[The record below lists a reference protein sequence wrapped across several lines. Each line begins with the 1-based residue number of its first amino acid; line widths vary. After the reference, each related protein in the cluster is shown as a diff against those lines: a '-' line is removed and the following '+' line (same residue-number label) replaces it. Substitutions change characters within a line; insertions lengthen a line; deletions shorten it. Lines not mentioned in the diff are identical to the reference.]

1 MRTGGDKRGMDFSLD
16 LAWLGLTLIVT
27 GAITGLLAGLLG
39 VGGGIIIVPVIIEI
53 HRRHGMD
60 IPTATLFAIGTSQA
74 AMVAA
79 SVLAALA
86 HRRGFGID
94 REVLRIWT
102 VPVLAGAVAGVAA
115 APFVPATLLI
125 LVFVLIALAMS
136 VQLGTGGRW
145 MLRVGLVRGAAGAP
159 VPFLVGGLSAALG
172 IGAGTLGVPA
182 LTFYGVPLHRSV
194 GAASVLA
201 AMVAAVAMAGF
212 IAAGW
217 SVPAAT
223 AGAFGYV
230 EIVPAIILSVGALA
244 LAPAGARLAHYL
256 PVRQLQLAFALVLVV
271 VAARMLW
278 LAFAH

>member
-1 MRTGGDKRGMDFSLD
+1 MQLSAD
-16 LAWLGLTLIVT
+16 LVWLGLTLVVT
-27 GAITGLLAGLLG
+27 GAVTGLLAGLLG

-86 HRRGFGID
+86 HRRGLGID
-94 REVLRIWT
+94 REVLRAWT
-102 VPVLAGAVAGVAA
+102 APVLAGAVAGVAA

-125 LVFVLIALAMS
+125 LIFVSVALAMS
-136 VQLGTGGRW
+136 LQLGTGGRW
-145 MLRVGLVRGAAGAP
+145 MLRGGLARGVAGAP

-172 IGAGTLGVPA
+172 LGAGTLGVPA
-182 LTFYGVPLHRSV
+182 LTFYGVPLRRSV

-201 AMVAAVAMAGF
+201 AMVATVAMAGF

-217 SVPAAT
+217 SAPAAA
-223 AGAFGYV
+223 AGALGYV
-230 EIVPAIILSVGALA
+230 EILPAAILTVGALA
-244 LAPAGARLAHYL
+244 LAPIGARLANHL
-256 PVRQLQLAFALVLVV
+256 PVRRLQVAFALILVV